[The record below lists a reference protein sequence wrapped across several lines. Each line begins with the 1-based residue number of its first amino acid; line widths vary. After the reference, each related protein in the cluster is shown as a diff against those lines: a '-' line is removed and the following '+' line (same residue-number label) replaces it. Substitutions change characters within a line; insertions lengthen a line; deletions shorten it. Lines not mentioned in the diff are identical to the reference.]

1 MLCAPTS
8 TRVEAGTYKVRSDF
22 DTIMDNIFYD

>member
-1 MLCAPTS
+1 MLCTPTS
-8 TRVEAGTYKVRSDF
+8 TRVETDTYKVRSDF